1 MRKVLHLIP
10 YDGIGGVEEA
20 ARSMAADPS
29 RPGIDFALRF
39 LFPNVRSRAQRLATF
54 NPLRILAEAR
64 GIAAEAPDL
73 LIVSLWRAALTGC
86 LVKLLNRRVRL
97 VLFVHNSADA
107 HGLDFLATR
116 AALRLADAVWT
127 DSAASVQNRFRRAPR
142 QPVTTISYLAHKLA
156 PLPAPPAGTPPA
168 PVFAFWGRLS
178 AQKNLSR
185 ALALF
190 AALRD
195 NHPDARFLII
205 GPDGGQQALLQRDV
219 AARGLSDA
227 VTFAGPRPFDDIPA
241 AVAEAG
247 ARFYLQTST
256 YEGMALSVTE
266 AMQLGL
272 VPVVTPVG
280 EIARYCR
287 DGDNAVL
294 VGDATGPDAVPA
306 GLHALLT
313 DGAAYASHRA
323 GAVATWAGA
332 DAYTPSVYAAI
343 ETLVPPAHTE

>member
-20 ARSMAADPS
+20 ARAMAAAPPH
-29 RPGIDFALRF
+29 PGTDFTLRF

-86 LVKLLNRRVRL
+86 LVRLLNRRIKL
-97 VLFVHNSADA
+97 VLFVHNSAEA

-127 DSAASVQNRFRRAPR
+127 DSQASVQNRFRRAPT

-156 PLPAPPAGTPPA
+156 PLPGPGGDRPPA

-178 AQKNLSR
+178 AQKNLGR
-185 ALALF
+185 ALELF
-190 AALRD
+190 ATLRAT
-195 NHPDARFLII
+195 HRDARFLII
-205 GPDGGQQALLQRDV
+205 GPDGGQEASLRAD
-219 AARGLSDA
+219 ASARGLGDA
-227 VTFAGPRPFDDIPA
+227 VTFAGPMPFDQIPA
-241 AVAEAG
+241 AVARAG
-247 ARFYLQTST
+247 ARFYLQTSQ

-294 VGDATGPDAVPA
+294 VGDAPVPD
-306 GLHALLT
+306 GLRALLR
-313 DGAAYASHRA
+313 DGAAYAACRDRA
-323 GAVATWAGA
+323 LACWA
-332 DAYTPSVYAAI
+332 DAAPYAQSVHAAI
-343 ETLVPPAHTE
+343 EALAPPDGTG